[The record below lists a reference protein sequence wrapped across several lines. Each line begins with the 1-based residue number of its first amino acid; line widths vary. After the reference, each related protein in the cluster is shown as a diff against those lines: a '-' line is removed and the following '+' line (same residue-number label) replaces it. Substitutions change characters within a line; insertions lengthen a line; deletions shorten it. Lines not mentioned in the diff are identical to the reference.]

1 VLIVVCR
8 WIKSFQQRQCTL
20 KVLASTKQ
28 EAKMRTR
35 GGFHRKIG
43 KVYLSIGFSFHR
55 FALGFTFSK
64 KFIDIDLAFFWI
76 GVEF

>member
-1 VLIVVCR
+1 
-8 WIKSFQQRQCTL
+8 
-20 KVLASTKQ
+20 
-28 EAKMRTR
+28 MRTR